1 MSKKDWYLLA
11 ARKYTKWGKDQ
22 ENDEDT
28 TTKEMMPPT
37 HQTDIEKS
45 NFDEDEIYE

>member
-1 MSKKDWYLLA
+1 MSKKDWYLMA

-22 ENDEDT
+22 ENAEEL
-28 TTKEMMPPT
+28 KEKMPQT
-37 HQTDIEKS
+37 HQTDIEKM